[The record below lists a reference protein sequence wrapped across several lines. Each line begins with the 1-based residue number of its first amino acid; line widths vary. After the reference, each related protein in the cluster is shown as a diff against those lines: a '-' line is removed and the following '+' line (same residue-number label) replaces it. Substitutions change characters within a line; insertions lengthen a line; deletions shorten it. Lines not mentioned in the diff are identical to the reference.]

1 MTSEQPNDP
10 ASTEP
15 NHSPANQSPESAV
28 TSAPA
33 SSDAAASAGSPPASG
48 APTGEG
54 QRPARI
60 AIGSQRAGSPII
72 RPGVS
77 PSAFRPQPKT
87 VGGGSPS
94 ASAAPPAPAAPASPV
109 APAAPVEP
117 APQAPIAQVAPTAD
131 SPAPS
136 APSQPA
142 PVAAATESAPQAPV
156 ATTAPEAPA
165 RQETKK
171 PSRPQHLPTPRPVEK
186 TPVPS
191 IRAELSE
198 DLQRELAEALG
209 DMSLDDILAPD
220 TQSKTAAVEMA
231 DLLPES
237 RHTARVASIHRDDV
251 FVEMGGRNQGVLSLR
266 TFPKPPEIG
275 DAVEVVVNRFDGE
288 EGLYILTLPH
298 SAIRAAHWED
308 IAEGVMV
315 ETRCTGHNKGGLECE
330 VNNIRAFI
338 PASQID
344 VYRVEDLEQFV
355 GQKFSAIV
363 TEAKAERGNLVLSR
377 RAVVERQKE
386 SAKATLMTELAE
398 GQVRE
403 GTVRSLQDFGAFVD
417 LGGVD
422 GLLHISQLAWHRVKH
437 PSDVLQLGQAV
448 KVMIRKIDPETHK
461 ISLSLRD
468 TAENP
473 WNTVAAKYPAHSTAR
488 GTVTKV
494 MEFGAFVQLEPGIE
508 GLVHISELAHQR
520 VFRTGDI
527 VKEGDTVEVK
537 VLSVDTDQQRI
548 GLSMKALAARP
559 ISAKERKAKEVEE
572 EAPLPPFVPK
582 RKEPLK
588 GGTGRGSGGDA
599 FGLKW

>member
-1 MTSEQPNDP
+1 MTSDQPKDSVATEQTTSTPPIQASANESAEKPTP

-15 NHSPANQSPESAV
+15 RGGGQQ
-28 TSAPA
+28 
-33 SSDAAASAGSPPASG
+33 GS
-48 APTGEG
+48 EG
-54 QRPARI
+54 QRERAARI

-77 PSAFRPQPKT
+77 PTLFRHPVKPPAGGFTTAPTSSSTPAAPIAEPSVVETPAVEAPVAPSPPVAPVAEAPAPSAPVP
-87 VGGGSPS
+87 
-94 ASAAPPAPAAPASPV
+94 ASAAPPAT
-109 APAAPVEP
+109 
-117 APQAPIAQVAPTAD
+117 APQEP
-131 SPAPS
+131 
-136 APSQPA
+136 
-142 PVAAATESAPQAPV
+142 
-156 ATTAPEAPA
+156 
-165 RQETKK
+165 KK
-171 PSRPQHLPTPRPVEK
+171 PSRPQREPAPRPAEK

-191 IRAELSE
+191 LRAELPE

-209 DMSLDDILAPD
+209 DMSLDDILAPA

-237 RHTARVASIHRDDV
+237 KHTARVASIHRDDV

-275 DAVEVVVNRFDGE
+275 DMVEVVVNRFNGD
-288 EGLYILTLPH
+288 EGLYVLTLPH

-315 ETRCTGHNKGGLECE
+315 EARCTGHNKGGLECE

-363 TEAKAERGNLVLSR
+363 TEARPERGNLILSR
-377 RAVVERQKE
+377 RAVIERQKE

-398 GQVRE
+398 GQIRE

-473 WNTVAAKYPAHSTAR
+473 WSTVAAKYPVHSTAR
-488 GTVTKV
+488 GAVTKV
-494 MEFGAFVQLEPGIE
+494 MDFGAFVQLEPGIE

-520 VFRTGDI
+520 VFRTSDI

-559 ISAKERKAKEVEE
+559 VSAKEKKAKEEEE
-572 EAPLPPFVPK
+572 EAPLPPIVSK
-582 RKEPLK
+582 RTEPLK
-588 GGTGRGSGGDA
+588 GGIGRGSGGDK

>member
-1 MTSEQPNDP
+1 
-10 ASTEP
+10 
-15 NHSPANQSPESAV
+15 
-28 TSAPA
+28 
-33 SSDAAASAGSPPASG
+33 
-48 APTGEG
+48 
-54 QRPARI
+54 
-60 AIGSQRAGSPII
+60 
-72 RPGVS
+72 
-77 PSAFRPQPKT
+77 
-87 VGGGSPS
+87 
-94 ASAAPPAPAAPASPV
+94 
-109 APAAPVEP
+109 
-117 APQAPIAQVAPTAD
+117 
-131 SPAPS
+131 
-136 APSQPA
+136 
-142 PVAAATESAPQAPV
+142 
-156 ATTAPEAPA
+156 
-165 RQETKK
+165 
-171 PSRPQHLPTPRPVEK
+171 
-186 TPVPS
+186 
-191 IRAELSE
+191 
-198 DLQRELAEALG
+198 
-209 DMSLDDILAPD
+209 MSLDDILAPG
-220 TQSKTAAVEMA
+220 TQSKTAAAEMA

-237 RHTARVASIHRDDV
+237 KHQARIASIHRDDV

-275 DAVEVVVNRFDGE
+275 DIVEVVVNRFNGD

-315 ETRCTGHNKGGLECE
+315 EARCTGHNKGGLECE

-344 VYRVEDLEQFV
+344 VYRVEDMEQFV
-355 GQKFSAIV
+355 GQKFNAIV
-363 TEAKAERGNLVLSR
+363 TEARAERGNLILSR
-377 RAVVERQKE
+377 RGVIERQKE
-386 SAKATLMTELAE
+386 SSKATLMTELAE

-448 KVMIRKIDPETHK
+448 KVLIRKIDPETQK

-473 WNTVAAKYPAHSTAR
+473 WHTVATKYPVTATAR

-508 GLVHISELAHQR
+508 GLVHISELSHQR
-520 VFRTGDI
+520 VFRTSDM
-527 VKEGDTVEVK
+527 VKEGDAVEVK
-537 VLSVDTDQQRI
+537 VLSVDTEQQRI

-559 ISAKERKAKEVEE
+559 MSAKEKKAAVEVEE
-572 EAPLPPFVPK
+572 TPLPPFVSK

-588 GGTGRGSGGDA
+588 GGTGSGSGGDK

>member
-10 ASTEP
+10 SSADAAAPAQQSPPAEA
-15 NHSPANQSPESAV
+15 NRSPANQSAEGS
-28 TSAPA
+28 SAP
-33 SSDAAASAGSPPASG
+33 G
-48 APTGEG
+48 APTSSSPQSSEG

-77 PSAFRPQPKT
+77 PTTFRPQPKPPMS
-87 VGGGSPS
+87 GSSKP
-94 ASAAPPAPAAPASPV
+94 PV
-109 APAAPVEP
+109 APAASPAAESPVTAEP
-117 APQAPIAQVAPTAD
+117 AHDAPTQAASVQD
-131 SPAPS
+131 LPEVNVASPASIAPAAIAPAPS
-136 APSQPA
+136 TPTAPTPE
-142 PVAAATESAPQAPV
+142 AAATASVPQ
-156 ATTAPEAPA
+156 EAN
-165 RQETKK
+165 K
-171 PSRPQHLPTPRPVEK
+171 PSRPQRPPAPRPVEK

-191 IRAELSE
+191 LRAELPE

-209 DMSLDDILAPD
+209 DMSLDDILAPE
-220 TQSKTAAVEMA
+220 TQTKTAAVEMA

-237 RHTARVASIHRDDV
+237 KHTARVASIHRDDV
-251 FVEMGGRNQGVLSLR
+251 FVEMGGRNQGVVSLR
-266 TFPKPPEIG
+266 TFPKPPAIG
-275 DAVEVVVNRFDGE
+275 DVVEVLVSRFDGE
-288 EGLYILTLPH
+288 EGLYVCTLPH

-363 TEAKAERGNLVLSR
+363 TEARPERGNLVLSR
-377 RAVVERQKE
+377 RAVIERQKE
-386 SAKATLMTELAE
+386 SAKATLLTELAE
-398 GQVRE
+398 GQIRE

-448 KVMIRKIDPETHK
+448 KVMIRKIDPDTHK

-473 WNTVAAKYPAHSTAR
+473 WNTVAAKYPVHSTAR

-520 VFRTGDI
+520 VFRTSDI
-527 VKEGDTVEVK
+527 VKEGDSVEVK

-559 ISAKERKAKEVEE
+559 IPKEKQAKEEVEE
-572 EAPLPPFVPK
+572 PPLPPFVSK

-588 GGTGRGSGGDA
+588 GGIGRGSGGDQ